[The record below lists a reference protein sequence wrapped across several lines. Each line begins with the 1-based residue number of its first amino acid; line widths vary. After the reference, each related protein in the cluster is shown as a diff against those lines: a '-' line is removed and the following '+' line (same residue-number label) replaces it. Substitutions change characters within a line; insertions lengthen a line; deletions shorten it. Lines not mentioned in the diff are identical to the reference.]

1 MTGGERWG
9 VRFSDPSSAKKSIA
23 IFLQVPKDRTWSRF
37 GFLGLGRAQRK
48 PDKASFVLL
57 RAKVSKSPP

>member
-1 MTGGERWG
+1 ME
-9 VRFSDPSSAKKSIA
+9 SSAPVVREK
-23 IFLQVPKDRTWSRF
+23 VDRDIPAGSKGPNLVEIR
-37 GFLGLGRAQRK
+37 FLGLGRAQRK